1 MWIIS
6 SCPKGLWNISYLT
19 KPRIITSNDFCP
31 RLILSAIDYLPTNFT
46 KIRKIRGQT
55 IVHITCNL
63 YTAKGVLPSRQNYCN
78 SFFRGLRPRLLSLRS
93 VVPSR
98 HLTHNS
104 TKPSFNYKPLA
115 GQFVSYWNQNTV
127 NGVSFSFP
135 LDVFPSPPDVFSFLI
150 RNSLLQSL

>member
-98 HLTHNS
+98 HKRCMYINQFQDKTN
-104 TKPSFNYKPLA
+104 PSLVTGLRCKLY
-115 GQFVSYWNQNTV
+115 T
-127 NGVSFSFP
+127 
-135 LDVFPSPPDVFSFLI
+135 
-150 RNSLLQSL
+150 RNPFDYRLLCELVLG